1 MSQRPRNTE
10 ATPATPSRDA
20 EGRFLSAS
28 KKMPRGRRKAGKKK
42 HGADVTDSEDLQD
55 EDLRAL
61 LRQLQRDIR
70 KHRGSCEEA
79 DFRRMVDHLQTMCPP
94 PKRCRVS
101 VKRLPA
107 EEMSD
112 EYGYVIKSRDKFE
125 IYLDKSMTEYETE
138 HVLLHEWAHMLAWQ
152 PYHPLMG
159 DHSANWGVWYSLVWR
174 KYHACE

>member
-1 MSQRPRNTE
+1 MSRRHRSTE
-10 ATPATPSRDA
+10 RHA
-20 EGRFLSAS
+20 ETRRFSA
-28 KKMPRGRRKAGKKK
+28 PGLRRAAKKK
-42 HGADVTDSEDLQD
+42 KKERRNATQTANAQEVLEEDNVQD
-55 EDLRAL
+55 EDLHSI

-70 KHRGSCEEA
+70 KHRGSCEEK

-101 VKRLPA
+101 VKRLPS
-107 EEMSD
+107 EEMTD
-112 EYGYVIKSRDKFE
+112 EYGYVLKERDRFE
-125 IYLDKSMTEYETE
+125 IYLDKSLTEYETE

-159 DHSANWGVWYSLVWR
+159 DHSPNWGVWYALVWR